1 MNTCRVK
8 KGSAFLVAVFC
19 LFLMTGCSATS
30 VLSGKPDMSP
40 PLSTGEI
47 PSPSSIVRYFNDIE
61 LPSDLKFNQKKSRS
75 VQTDSFR
82 GGVLYYNG
90 RVEVESLKNF
100 IIGSMKRNQ
109 WKLLSEMSYGNTL
122 LAFVKPNKTC
132 MVSIT
137 ESFGR
142 FGDTEVALYVTASVQ
157 NSEKYSY

>member
-1 MNTCRVK
+1 
-8 KGSAFLVAVFC
+8 
-19 LFLMTGCSATS
+19 
-30 VLSGKPDMSP
+30 
-40 PLSTGEI
+40 
-47 PSPSSIVRYFNDIE
+47 
-61 LPSDLKFNQKKSRS
+61 
-75 VQTDSFR
+75 
-82 GGVLYYNG
+82 
-90 RVEVESLKNF
+90 
-100 IIGSMKRNQ
+100 MKRNQ